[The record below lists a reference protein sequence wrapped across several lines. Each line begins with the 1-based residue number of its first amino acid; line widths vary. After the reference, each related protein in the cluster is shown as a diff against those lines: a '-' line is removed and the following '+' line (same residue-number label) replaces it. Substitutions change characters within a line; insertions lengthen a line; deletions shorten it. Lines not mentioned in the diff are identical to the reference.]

1 MSYIFTCG
9 SWIRLL
15 FYNTFNGR
23 WDMLFFNFM
32 GGTQSFGIVRSLL
45 EEISTLL

>member
-1 MSYIFTCG
+1 MKAREVSYIFTCG

-32 GGTQSFGIVRSLL
+32 GGT
-45 EEISTLL
+45 